1 MRKYFERLERNRYL
15 PSSLTGHGY
24 DGWLTTSLTQLTLVL
39 EDQKL
44 LSLVI
49 AAATAAGKALLGKII
64 NTVSGLGEVLT
75 RRLAVRTL
83 GHIKFLLLS
92 MSRNTSV
99 LVLESSFWTQQ
110 TLSTRMALAITILM
124 FSSKPWSPMFVSTT
138 PVTSPGQPALTSRR
152 ERVCTGQTHDPE
164 MQLQSPLEAP
174 MLPVKLFLLLVP
186 SILPSC

>member
-24 DGWLTTSLTQLTLVL
+24 DGWLTTSLTQLTLIL

-75 RRLAVRTL
+75 RDLNNDSETRDQDAGPYQVPLAVDVPEYKRTGPREFIL
-83 GHIKFLLLS
+83 DTANAVNSDG
-92 MSRNTSV
+92 SRKYHLDV
-99 LVLESSFWTQQ
+99 QLQ
-110 TLSTRMALAITILM
+110 TL
-124 FSSKPWSPMFVSTT
+124 V
-138 PVTSPGQPALTSRR
+138 VTSQGQPALTSRR